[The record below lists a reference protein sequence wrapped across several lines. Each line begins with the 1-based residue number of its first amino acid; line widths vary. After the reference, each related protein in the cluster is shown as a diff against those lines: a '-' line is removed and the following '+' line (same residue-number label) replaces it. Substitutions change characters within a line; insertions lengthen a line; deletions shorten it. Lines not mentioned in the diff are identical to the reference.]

1 MATPQL
7 SPGVLTREVDLTV
20 GRAENV
26 LDNIGGIAGPFE
38 IGPVLEPINIATEQ
52 DLITTFGKPYDDDA
66 QYEYWMSASQY
77 LSYGGVLKVIRTD
90 DDNLANSNVGVGTS
104 SIAGTKIKNFDDY
117 NTNYIDA
124 ASNFLYAAKNPG
136 RWGNSLKVCYI
147 DDLGDQIIGIATTS
161 VTDMGAQVGYG
172 VTVDISGQ
180 IIPGAGSTSV
190 FQGYLKGVIT
200 QIVNA
205 PETSFSS

>member
-117 NTNYIDA
+117 NTNYICL
-124 ASNFLYAAKNPG
+124 LY
-136 RWGNSLKVCYI
+136 
-147 DDLGDQIIGIATTS
+147 TS
-161 VTDMGAQVGYG
+161 PSPRD
-172 VTVDISGQ
+172 
-180 IIPGAGSTSV
+180 
-190 FQGYLKGVIT
+190 
-200 QIVNA
+200 
-205 PETSFSS
+205 